1 MYDSST
7 NTKILTRRLYVC
19 SALSCLLRCLFSYV
33 VNGTILKTV
42 NFDERF
48 ESFESFL
55 THHHFYSSHSHT
67 GTTRVMLLLIST
79 LHNSH
84 IYTNHKISM
93 IRVRTL
99 KHLLEGCMF
108 TLLAALLCLVCLC
121 VCFLKTV
128 NFDERFE
135 SFESFLRVV
144 TNKNNK
150 LIYMINE

>member
-79 LHNSH
+79 LHNSQH
-84 IYTNHKISM
+84 IHESQNKYDLSTNTKIL
-93 IRVRTL
+93 IRRLYVYSACCSAL
-99 KHLLEGCMF
+99 SCLLM
-108 TLLAALLCLVCLC
+108 CL
-121 VCFLKTV
+121 F
-128 NFDERFE
+128 
-135 SFESFLRVV
+135 S
-144 TNKNNK
+144 
-150 LIYMINE
+150 